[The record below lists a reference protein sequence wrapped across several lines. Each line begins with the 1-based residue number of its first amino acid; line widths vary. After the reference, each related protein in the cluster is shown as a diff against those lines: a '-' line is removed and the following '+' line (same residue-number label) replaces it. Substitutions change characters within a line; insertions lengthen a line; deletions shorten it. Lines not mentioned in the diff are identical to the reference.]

1 MYSVLVSDDDK
12 EDFRIQS
19 SVDLNFKLAKGLVF
33 KTFLAYYSKFVNR
46 LQYLGHRANL
56 YGAATGLNNSASYT
70 DQKFIDLLN
79 ENLLTYIATF
89 NKVHDLEITGL
100 FSTNE
105 QIVEQTQTTGKF
117 FPDDN
122 IRTLNQMA
130 GSTNVTVDGT
140 TNR

>member
-1 MYSVLVSDDDK
+1 M
-12 EDFRIQS
+12 
-19 SVDLNFKLAKGLVF
+19 
-33 KTFLAYYSKFVNR
+33 
-46 LQYLGHRANL
+46 
-56 YGAATGLNNSASYT
+56 NNSASYT

-79 ENLLTYIATF
+79 ENLLTYKATF